1 MKKIKV
7 DKEKQFIFGE
17 ECTNQS
23 FADWCKMI
31 DRKLKKSGLDKSEA
45 DILSEL
51 NKIFQSY
58 INIKAKEIRNK
69 HRIEVIDDKKGKK
82 AAKDLLSKEDIK
94 KLPDWIKNNIDNAYV
109 LGKSNKVISVN
120 GKKFHLDNP
129 LNDLTGGE
137 WTYFLRSVINTR
149 YSTSGKEGYAH
160 HIRKIHPSPKPP
172 QLMRDIIT
180 FFTKKNEWV
189 LDYFMGVG
197 GTLLGAALCDR
208 RAVGIDLSGDYIK
221 NYKTACKELGLR
233 EQQTLCGDSL
243 KLLSSDK
250 IKKILGSDRV
260 SLICIDP
267 PYGDM
272 MSRAKTG
279 EAIKTKKSTAATP
292 FTNLDHDLGN
302 VEKED
307 FLALLKESVEKA
319 LKYLKDGRYLVVF
332 TKDFQPTK
340 KSANLLHADI
350 IYKLN
355 EIPNLNYVGMKIW
368 ADESINLYPY
378 GYPWAYVSNQLHQ
391 YILVFRKDRLR

>member
-1 MKKIKV
+1 MKEIKV
-7 DKEKQFIFGE
+7 DKEKQYIFGAE
-17 ECTNQS
+17 YLSRS
-23 FADWCKMI
+23 FADWCKRLE
-31 DRKLKKSGLDKSEA
+31 RKLKKSSIDQSEEEVLNELDQ
-45 DILSEL
+45 
-51 NKIFQSY
+51 IFQNY
-58 INIKAKEIRNK
+58 LNNKAKEIHNK
-69 HRIEVIDDKKGKK
+69 HRLELIDDKKDKK
-82 AAKDLLSKEDIK
+82 TAKEVLSKEDIK
-94 KLPDWIKNNIDNAYV
+94 KLPEWIRDNIDKAYV
-109 LGKSNKVISVN
+109 LGKSNKVISLN

-160 HIRKIHPSPKPP
+160 NIRKIHPSPKPP
-172 QLMRDIIT
+172 QLMRDIIA

-197 GTLLGAALCDR
+197 GTLIGASLCERHAL
-208 RAVGIDLSGDYIK
+208 GIDLNKDYIK
-221 NYKTACKELGLR
+221 SYKAASKALGLK
-233 EQQTLCGDSL
+233 EQSVLCGDSL

-250 IKKILGSDRV
+250 IDKIIDADRI

-272 MSRAKTG
+272 MSREKTG
-279 EAIKTKKSTAATP
+279 EAIKKKKSTAATP

-307 FLALLKESVEKA
+307 FLKLLKESVEKA

-340 KSANLLHADI
+340 KNANLLHADI

-355 EIPNLNYVGMKIW
+355 EIPNLTYVGMKIW

-391 YILVFRKDRLR
+391 YILIFRKDR